1 MFQEKWVLAPTAR
14 NETDEKESVLSF
26 RSQPP
31 RPNRKKTYPHRLA
44 VPAFRSSASGPFLV
58 WLSERRLVPF
68 ALASPRVKR
77 NGPRGQAEAVPDRSA
92 PPAVGVP
99 DCSKIF
105 HRTMVPRTLS

>member
-77 NGPRGQAEAVPDRSA
+77 NGPRGAS
-92 PPAVGVP
+92 
-99 DCSKIF
+99 
-105 HRTMVPRTLS
+105 